1 MADEDYEVYMVTVF
15 DSKGN
20 EIVAY
25 VKPDM
30 KQPYVAMM
38 SSEYGNVKVE
48 GMSMADLPADV
59 TFDQQ

>member
-1 MADEDYEVYMVTVF
+1 MADEIFMVTVL
-15 DSKGN
+15 DDKGN

-25 VKPDM
+25 VKPDA
-30 KQPYVAMM
+30 KQAYVSMM
-38 SSEYGNVKVE
+38 SSEYGNVKIE

>member
-1 MADEDYEVYMVTVF
+1 MADEVFMVTVL
-15 DSKGN
+15 DDKGN

-25 VKPDM
+25 VMPDM
-30 KQPYVAMM
+30 KQAYVSMM
-38 SSEYGNVKVE
+38 SSEYGNVKIE